1 MENQFLLYIADRC
14 FLIGSRIFMRNHHLG
29 VCVQMWLNLF
39 ILSLFNFDL
48 QVILALERVDKVV
61 GLLMDGLKQMNLHNC
76 INIILISDH
85 GKSCK
90 TYRFKDT

>member
-14 FLIGSRIFMRNHHLG
+14 FLLAAEYLWGTTIIIIFLE
-29 VCVQMWLNLF
+29 MWLNLF
-39 ILSLFNFDL
+39 ILPFFTFDL

-76 INIILISDH
+76 INIILVSDH
-85 GKSCK
+85 GKS
-90 TYRFKDT
+90 Y